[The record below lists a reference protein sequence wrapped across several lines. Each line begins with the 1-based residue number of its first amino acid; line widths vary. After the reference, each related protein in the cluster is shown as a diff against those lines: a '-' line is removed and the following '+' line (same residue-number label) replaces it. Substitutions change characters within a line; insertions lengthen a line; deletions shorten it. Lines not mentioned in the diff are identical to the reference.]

1 MTDSGL
7 DGQSA
12 KAFRRGRRDWLEARV
27 EGLAAVLET
36 GETAGA
42 HLHKLLP
49 ADLGEQRLV
58 AALTIA
64 RAAAY
69 EARAQSVAETVHW
82 LERLIPGGHR
92 HDLAGAVRELR

>member
-36 GETAGA
+36 AGA

-49 ADLGEQRLV
+49 ADLG
-58 AALTIA
+58 
-64 RAAAY
+64 
-69 EARAQSVAETVHW
+69 
-82 LERLIPGGHR
+82 G
-92 HDLAGAVRELR
+92 